1 MYFKKIELQGFKSFA
16 EPVTIDFNQG
26 ITCIV
31 GPNGS
36 GKSNISDAIRW
47 VLGEQSP
54 KMLRGGK
61 MEDVIFAGTANRKSR
76 GMAEVTLTI
85 DNSDHSLNI
94 DYSEVA
100 ITRRMYR
107 SGESEYLINKVPCRL
122 KDIRELIM
130 DTGIGVDGYSI
141 IGQGKIAEIV
151 SGKPESRR
159 EMFEEAAGIVKY
171 RTKKHEAEL
180 KLEKAKGNI
189 DRVNDIVSEIESRID
204 GLREDSIKAK
214 EYLELKERYKAI
226 EINVVLKNIE
236 TVELKNEYI
245 KDEIAELS
253 YEIESYREEKEV
265 IDKEVADSRKRS
277 EELEL
282 LGSEVQQKLMECVEE
297 INTLASKGQL
307 DQARLQTIESDR
319 IRLQEE
325 KDALE
330 EKKAKELTNREAL
343 LKNRESIADELEA
356 YTQDLEEK
364 AADLEELV
372 RANAGIMTKLEDA
385 RNRIYELYSQVSNKN
400 SEINSLK
407 NINASLDRRKEQ
419 LEEEQLQFAE
429 METLLAE
436 ELKSAEE
443 RYAQADAAKKEA
455 ADRLNA
461 VRTLLQ
467 QGILRE
473 KELAQNLEEVKV
485 SIGQASAR
493 QRVIQEMEAAHEG
506 YNHGVRFVMKSGI
519 PGIHG
524 VVGELIDVP
533 KGFEVAVEIA
543 LGAGVQN
550 IVCRDDAAA
559 QAGVKLLK
567 ENKAGRLTFLPL
579 GSLRPSVP
587 NYENRIRSLAGFK
600 GFGTECVTYDAKY
613 EKAIQFLLGRVI
625 IVDKLANAVAMSKQ
639 VSGGFR
645 FVTLEG
651 EVINTGGSIT
661 GGASRNTTAGLL
673 ERKGEAKR
681 LEETLQKLAAKKEA
695 LLAEQEAL
703 GKDQADRRAESEVL
717 DGKLRE
723 AEVACMAAEN
733 RMTLLKSQM
742 EDAAGSLA
750 KQERELSGIA
760 AEETNAAALIATLEQ
775 EVAAAREE
783 SATAEELVATYTAEG
798 EAGKLALDAKSEE
811 LTNARLRAQSLK
823 GDLANLENLLARIDE
838 TVADLEVQQ
847 NAKAFAFASLEEEKK
862 NILQGSGGLLERLEQ
877 RRKDRVNLEYRQ
889 RQAQEE
895 RLAILK
901 TLEEAETKKNNM
913 DAQLLD
919 FQNKKMNA
927 EIQLGKNETS
937 LENYKERLWEDF
949 EVSYVQAMEFRKKD
963 FVMGTAVKESRDIK
977 NRMKAL
983 GEVNVGAI
991 KEYETVSERYEF
1003 LTKQRDDLQV
1013 GMDALIQIITEMDR
1027 NIKKAFK
1034 ESFDQIC
1041 INFEKTFESLFGGG
1055 TAELHLEDENNPLEC
1070 GIEIVAQPPGKKL
1083 QNMNLL
1089 SGGEKTMTAIALM
1102 FAILKTRPTPFCIL
1116 DEVEA
1121 ALDEMNIERFAA
1133 YLQQDFREIQFAL
1146 VTHQKRTMEH
1156 ADVLYGVTMP
1166 ERGISKVISLKLGDE
1181 FEL

>member
-1 MYFKKIELQGFKSFA
+1 VYFKKLELQGFKSFA
-16 EPVTIDFNQG
+16 EPVTIEFNQG

-54 KMLRGGK
+54 KTLRGGK

-85 DNSDHSLNI
+85 DNSDHSLAI
-94 DYSEVA
+94 DYNEVA

-171 RTKKHEAEL
+171 RTKKSEAER
-180 KLEKAKGNI
+180 KLVTAKGNV
-189 DRVNDIVSEIESRID
+189 DRVNDIITEIQSRID
-204 GLREDSIKAK
+204 TLKEDSIKAK
-214 EYLELKERYKAI
+214 EYLELRERYKAI

-236 TVELKNEYI
+236 NIELKNEYI
-245 KDEIAELS
+245 KDEIAELT
-253 YEIESYREEKEV
+253 YQIESYREEKEA
-265 IDKEVADSRKRS
+265 IDKEVEDSRKRS

-282 LGSEVQQKLMECVEE
+282 LGGETQQKLFDCIEE
-297 INTLASKGQL
+297 INSLASKGQL
-307 DQARLQTIESDR
+307 DQEKLQTIEKDR
-319 IRLQEE
+319 ARLQEE
-325 KDALE
+325 KALLE
-330 EKKAKELTNREAL
+330 EKKAKELTNREEL
-343 LKNRESIADELEA
+343 TKNRDAIADELEA

-364 AADLEELV
+364 AADLEELA
-372 RANAGIMTKLEDA
+372 RANSAAMAKLEEA
-385 RNRIYELYSQVSNKN
+385 RNRIYELYSLVSNKN

-407 NINASLDRRKEQ
+407 NINASLERRKEQ
-419 LEEEQLQFAE
+419 LEAE
-429 METLLAE
+429 GQQ
-436 ELKSAEE
+436 SAEAE
-443 RYAQADAAKKEA
+443 QALAAALQEAGGFVAEAKANKEKTA
-455 ADRLNA
+455 AELTELRRA
-461 VRTLLQ
+461 LQ
-467 QGILRE
+467 QALLRE
-473 KELAQNLEEVKV
+473 KELAGKLEEVKL
-485 SIGQASAR
+485 SMGQASAR

-506 YNHGVRFVMKSGI
+506 YNYGVRFLMKSGI

-533 KGFEVAVEIA
+533 KGLEVAVETA

-550 IVCRDDAAA
+550 IVCRDDATA
-559 QAGVKLLK
+559 QAGVKALK
-567 ENKAGRLTFLPL
+567 EHKAGRLTFLPL
-579 GSLRPSVP
+579 SSIRPSLP

-600 GFGTECVTYDAKY
+600 GFGTECVSYDSKY

-625 IVDKLANAVAMSKQ
+625 IVDRLSNAVAMSKQ
-639 VSGGFR
+639 VSGFR

-651 EVINTGGSIT
+651 DVINTGGSIT

-681 LEETLQKLAAKKEA
+681 LEENLQKLAAEKET
-695 LLAEQEAL
+695 LLKE
-703 GKDQADRRAESEVL
+703 KADLTQKAVNMSGESEGL
-717 DGKLRE
+717 EGRLRE
-723 AEVACMAAEN
+723 AEVALMTAEN
-733 RMTLLKSQM
+733 RMTLLKAQM
-742 EDAAGSLA
+742 EDALGSRS

-760 AEETNAAALIATLEQ
+760 EEETNAAALIASLEA
-775 EVAAAREE
+775 EVAAAKEE
-783 SATAEELVATYTAEG
+783 SAAAEEQVAICTAEG
-798 EAGKLALDAKSEE
+798 EASKKALDEKSEA
-811 LTNARLRAQSLK
+811 LTNARLRAQGLK
-823 GDLANLENLLARIDE
+823 GDLAGIDSLLSRIDE
-838 TVADLEVQQ
+838 TIQDLTLQQ
-847 NAKAFAFASLEEEKK
+847 EAKEFTYISLAEEKRS
-862 NILQGSGGLLERLEQ
+862 ILEGSGGALQRLEE
-877 RRKDRVNLEYRQ
+877 RRKERVSLEYQ
-889 RQAQEE
+889 ARQAQEE
-895 RLAILK
+895 RLGILNI
-901 TLEEAETKKNNM
+901 LREAEEKKNNM

-919 FQNKKMNA
+919 FQNKKMTA
-927 EIQLGKNETS
+927 EIQLGKNETT

-977 NRMKAL
+977 ARMKAL

-1003 LTKQRDDLQV
+1003 LTAQREDLQV
-1013 GMDALIQIITEMDR
+1013 AMDALVQIINEMDR

-1034 ESFDQIC
+1034 DSFDQIC
-1041 INFEKTFESLFGGG
+1041 LNFEKTFESLFGGG
-1055 TAELHLEDENNPLEC
+1055 TAALHLEDENNPLEC

-1102 FAILKTRPTPFCIL
+1102 FAILKARPTPFCIL

-1133 YLQQDFREIQFAL
+1133 YLQKDFREIQFAL
-1146 VTHQKRTMEH
+1146 VTHQKRTMEY